1 MTDKQIEATE
11 QNDSTDYLDFR
22 EIFTKANSKFSRRT
36 PATEDLYQ
44 NFVDVLIQSA
54 IAKCLDF
61 NITANDATNKVSTS
75 FFLIGNSRAICED
88 LIYTSFL
95 SSIEKSQANK
105 FASLFMHRSNL
116 KSIYA
121 QTRFFAQNNPLQP
134 SVGSLI
140 PLTKQRTNI
149 RGIDTDLKQLW
160 RQHGFTSPRVEN
172 ISKKMGLETTYGY
185 IYHMTSNFVHFN
197 PSILLRLGWGN
208 EAVGPF
214 DFSVNHFTYYYSS
227 VSRFLGAI
235 LFYGFCSRFPDKFTD
250 EFSEEYIEFITSRLE
265 SNVRWPEIVTF
276 EEMNMKIPNI
286 LQRAFMSIIR
296 DKNVTTL
303 PNILSELK
311 SLRSR

>member
-1 MTDKQIEATE
+1 MTDKQIKATE
-11 QNDSTDYLDFR
+11 QDDSTDYLDFH
-22 EIFTKANSKFSRRT
+22 EIFAEANSKFSRRS
-36 PATEDLYQ
+36 PGVEDLKH
-44 NFVDVLIQSA
+44 NFVDVFIQSA

-61 NITANDATNKVSTS
+61 NITANDALNKTRTS
-75 FFLIGNSRAICED
+75 FFLIGNTRAICED

-105 FASLFMHRSNL
+105 FASLFMYRSNL
-116 KSIYA
+116 NSVYA

-134 SVGSLI
+134 SFGSLI
-140 PLTKQRTNI
+140 PLAQQETNI
-149 RGIDTDLKQLW
+149 RGVKTDLKQLW
-160 RQHGFTSPRVEN
+160 RQHGVTSPTVEN

-208 EAVGPF
+208 EPVGPF
-214 DFSVNHFTYYYSS
+214 NFSVNHFTHYYSS

-235 LFYGFCSRFPDKFTD
+235 LFYGYCSRFPDKFTD
-250 EFSEEYIEFITSRLE
+250 KFSEEYIKFITSRLE

-276 EEMNMKIPNI
+276 EEMNMEMPNI
-286 LQRAFMSIIR
+286 LQTALMSTIR
-296 DKNVTTL
+296 DENTTTL

-311 SLRSR
+311 SLRSK

>member
-1 MTDKQIEATE
+1 MSDRPIETTG
-11 QNDSTDYLDFR
+11 QSDSIHYLDFH
-22 EIFTKANSKFSRRT
+22 EIFAKANSKFSRRS
-36 PATEDLYQ
+36 PVVKNLKE
-44 NFVDVLIQSA
+44 NFVGVLIQSA
-54 IAKCLDF
+54 IAKCMDF
-61 NITANDATNKVSTS
+61 NLSANDALNKASTS

-95 SSIEKSQANK
+95 SSIEKNQANQ
-105 FASLFMHRSNL
+105 FASLFMQRSYL

-134 SVGSLI
+134 SLGSLV
-140 PLTKQRTNI
+140 PLEEQETNI
-149 RGIDTDLKQLW
+149 RGIETNLKDLWK
-160 RQHGFTSPRVEN
+160 QHGFTSASVEN
-172 ISKKMGLETTYGY
+172 VSKKMGLETTYGY

-208 EAVGPF
+208 EDGPF
-214 DFSVNHFTYYYSS
+214 DFSVDNFDFYYSS

-235 LFYGFCSRFPDKFTD
+235 LFYGFCSRFPDKFMD
-250 EFSEEYIEFITSRLE
+250 KFSEEYMEFVTSRLE

-276 EEMNMKIPNI
+276 EEMNEEVPNVLTTAI
-286 LQRAFMSIIR
+286 MSMIR
-296 DKNVTTL
+296 DENIKTL

>member
-11 QNDSTDYLDFR
+11 QNDSTDYLDFH

-44 NFVDVLIQSA
+44 YFADVLIQSA

-61 NITANDATNKVSTS
+61 NITANDAQNKASTS
-75 FFLIGNSRAICED
+75 FFLVGNSRAICEE

-105 FASLFMHRSNL
+105 FASLFMRRSNL
-116 KSIYA
+116 KSEYA

-134 SVGSLI
+134 VVGSLI
-140 PLTKQRTNI
+140 PLAQQKTNI
-149 RGIDTDLKQLW
+149 RGVETDLKELW
-160 RQHGFTSPRVEN
+160 RKHGFTSPKVEN

-208 EAVGPF
+208 ESGPF
-214 DFSVNHFTYYYSS
+214 DFSVNHFTFYYSS
-227 VSRFLGAI
+227 ISRFLGAI
-235 LFYGFCSRFPDKFTD
+235 LFYGYCSRFPDKFMD
-250 EFSEEYIEFITSRLE
+250 KFSEEYIEFVTSRLE
-265 SNVRWPEIVTF
+265 ANVRWPEIVTF
-276 EEMNMKIPNI
+276 EEMNMEMPNI
-286 LQRAFMSIIR
+286 LQRALMSIIR
-296 DKNVTTL
+296 DNNTTTL